1 MIAEFINSLTN
12 YTRATD
18 SFEFGTQIYK
28 KDNAI
33 KKKFVSLNRL
43 YKSYI
48 VIDID
53 KPNATF
59 LFEENNLPVPTI
71 ITINPKNGHCHY
83 LYELRTPVIY
93 TENARRRPQSFY
105 EAIDCSLTKALGG
118 DPAYIGRITKNP
130 LHPAW
135 KVLQH
140 NVKYDLND
148 FQEYIDIRSTK
159 EIQLVPGAGRN
170 CTLFDTTRHWAYDQ
184 VRFHNLYFPFMN
196 EVESKTSELN
206 NRLFGNYE
214 QGLLGYKEVFHIAKS
229 IGNWTWRHRHTIGSK
244 CNRGA
249 MAGQFEPNTPLVVKQ
264 MLSAERTNEVRKET
278 TLEKI
283 IKSACILKS
292 QGTPIT
298 QQSVAIHANV
308 SMLSVKRNWESVDQQ
323 INLYRK

>member
-1 MIAEFINSLTN
+1 MIADFINSLTT

-18 SFEFGTQIYK
+18 AFEFGTQIYK

-93 TENARRRPQSFY
+93 TENARRRPQSFC

-264 MLSAERTNEVRKET
+264 MLSAERTHEIRT
-278 TLEKI
+278 TSVKEKI
-283 IKSACILKS
+283 LQSAYILKA
-292 QGTPIT
+292 QGTPVT
-298 QQSVAIHANV
+298 QQSVSIHAGV
-308 SMLSVKRNWESVDQQ
+308 SMFSVKKNWNTVDQQ
-323 INLYRK
+323 FNLYRK